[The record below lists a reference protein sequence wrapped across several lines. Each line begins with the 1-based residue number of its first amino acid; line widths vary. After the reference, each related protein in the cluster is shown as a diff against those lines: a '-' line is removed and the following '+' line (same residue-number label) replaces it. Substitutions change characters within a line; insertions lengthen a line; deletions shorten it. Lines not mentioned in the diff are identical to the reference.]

1 MPRGV
6 MVARRILV
14 PPVRVRILP
23 GQQKRM
29 LLRVGSIC
37 LVMQELKPQIRCYR
51 SIFVRNDKNVHVL
64 NKNLYI

>member
-1 MPRGV
+1 
-6 MVARRILV
+6 
-14 PPVRVRILP
+14 
-23 GQQKRM
+23 M

-51 SIFVRNDKNVHVL
+51 SIFVRNDKNTHVL